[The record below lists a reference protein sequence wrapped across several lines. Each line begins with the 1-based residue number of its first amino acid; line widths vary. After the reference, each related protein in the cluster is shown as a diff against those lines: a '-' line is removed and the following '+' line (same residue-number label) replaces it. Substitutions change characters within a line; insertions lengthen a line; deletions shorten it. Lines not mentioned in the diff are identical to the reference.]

1 MSQTNRQRIEDALKV
16 LYEEGITHIKPEY
29 QEDYPRFQA
38 YGLAIAS
45 ITNSARDF
53 LHLAYS
59 ALEDHNYHSI
69 NLVIEW
75 IVSLYGQT
83 FHERDLVQLAKSIDK
98 SGVTIFTEW
107 DSETTAYKTKLVNVR
122 LVIEDVPIPTEIE
135 NGGEPTAI

>member
-1 MSQTNRQRIEDALKV
+1 MTPTNLQRIEDALKV

-29 QEDYPRFQA
+29 QKDYPRFQA
-38 YGLAIAS
+38 IGLAIAS
-45 ITNSARDF
+45 ITHSARDI

-75 IVSLYGQT
+75 IFPLYQMT
-83 FHERDLVQLAKSIDK
+83 FHERDIVQLARSMNK
-98 SGVTIFTEW
+98 SGVTIFTEY
-107 DSETTAYKTKLVNVR
+107 DTALGEYKTKLVNVR